1 MMNRVMSP
9 EPTTTG
15 APAPGAPPDTVA
27 PPDPPSA
34 KGRATR
40 AAFEDAAREL
50 IARRG
55 FLRTTVHDIAAAAG
69 KSTAAFYRYFD
80 NKEQL
85 LAALADGFSHEVLL
99 RSPGASDGSPEFFAS
114 AARAYWNAYR
124 EHLGVL
130 VGVFQLAMVD
140 EEFAERWRAS
150 RTVGLRIIER
160 TVRQAQESGHAAG
173 LDPALAASAIGA
185 MFEHFCFVWLAQGG
199 DGPGA
204 SITDDEAVATL
215 AALWRRGLYGEEPIP

>member
-1 MMNRVMSP
+1 MSP
-9 EPTTTG
+9 ETTTT
-15 APAPGAPPDTVA
+15 PATGPAAGTTIAPPE
-27 PPDPPSA
+27 PPSA

-40 AAFEDAAREL
+40 AAFEDAARAL
-50 IARRG
+50 IAERG

-99 RSPGASDGSPEFFAS
+99 HSPDAPDGGAEFFET
-114 AARAYWNAYR
+114 AARAYWDAYK

-150 RTVGLRIIER
+150 RLVGVRIIER
-160 TVRQAQESGHAAG
+160 TVRQAQDRGHAAG

-199 DGPGA
+199 DGPGTG
-204 SITDDEAVATL
+204 ITDDEAVATL
-215 AALWRRGLYGEEPIP
+215 AALWRRSLYGEEPSP